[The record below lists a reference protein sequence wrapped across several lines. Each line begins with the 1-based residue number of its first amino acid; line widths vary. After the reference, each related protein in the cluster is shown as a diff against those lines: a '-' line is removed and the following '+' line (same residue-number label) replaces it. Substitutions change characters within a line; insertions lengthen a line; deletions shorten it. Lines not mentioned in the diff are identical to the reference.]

1 MPAPTSVET
10 SSSQPV
16 DRHVTKDI
24 AVRGGVMR
32 VGEWSPAPL
41 QTAGSEP
48 AAVVLA
54 LHSLAG
60 AHLSWAWLA
69 DQLPE
74 ARIVAPDLRGR
85 GLSADLPG
93 PYGIDEHIS
102 DVLCIVDALQLS
114 EVTLVGHS
122 LGAFVA
128 LGVAAA
134 RPGMIV
140 QVVLV
145 DGGLPLT
152 VPLALHTEDLV
163 ELVCG
168 RPKSRVDFAF
178 SSRASHRR
186 FWQLHPAF
194 AKDWS
199 PLSDEYADYLV
210 DEVIAKDASIEFRP
224 IASCEAI
231 ETDARE
237 LSGTVTIRRR
247 LREAPGPLHLLTAC
261 RDLSNHMPGIYAP
274 RELELTSIDV
284 PHLRIREVQ
293 QVNHYTIVESVRGA
307 TEIAQVVRDGLHAGQ
322 I

>member
-1 MPAPTSVET
+1 MDT

-16 DRHVTKDI
+16 DRHLTKDI

-32 VGEWSPAPL
+32 VGEWSPASL
-41 QTAGSEP
+41 QTAGSASAP
-48 AAVVLA
+48 VVLA

-93 PYGIDEHIS
+93 PYGIDAHID
-102 DVLCIVDALQLS
+102 DVLCVADALQLS
-114 EVTLVGHS
+114 EVTLIGHS

-152 VPLALHTEDLV
+152 VPLSLHTDDLV

-186 FWQLHPAF
+186 FWQLHPAL
-194 AKDWS
+194 AKVWS
-199 PLSDEYADYLV
+199 PRSEEYADYLV

-224 IASCEAI
+224 IACSEAI
-231 ETDARE
+231 DVDTRE

-247 LREAPGPLHLLTAC
+247 LKEAPGPLLLLTAA
-261 RDLSNHMPGIYAP
+261 RDLSNHVPGIYAP
-274 RELELTSIDV
+274 REVELTTADV
-284 PHLRIREVQ
+284 SHLLIREVRE
-293 QVNHYTIVESVRGA
+293 VNHYTIVESVRGA
-307 TEIAQVVRDGLHAGQ
+307 SAIARFVREGLQAKR